1 MSILTLVTL
10 IAVGFFFI
18 WNNERQE
25 KMEADQAGPFDRV
38 LHDAVIHYPDG
49 TTLRYFDVKP
59 TMPYMD
65 VHVYRSRHKSVLSSN
80 VEEIKAIIKY
90 RETASTHGVLMTF
103 EQAAEVW
110 IERYAAGWR
119 KNYTERVEV

>member
-10 IAVGFFFI
+10 IAVGLFFI

-25 KMEADQAGPFDRV
+25 KMDQDGPFDRV

-49 TTLRYFDVKP
+49 TTLRFYDAKP
-59 TMPYMD
+59 TKSCMEA
-65 VHVYRSRHKSVLSSN
+65 HVYRSRHPSVLSSN
-80 VEEIKAIIKY
+80 VDEIKDIIKY
-90 RETASTHGVLMTF
+90 RETVEKHGIVMTF

-110 IERYAAGWR
+110 VERYAADWR
-119 KNYTERVEV
+119 KNYTEGLKV